1 MNREDIE
8 QWTREAGGFDATP
21 EFLAKFAAL
30 VAFAAV
36 RETSAEYRL
45 GWNDG
50 QIAEREACAKAC
62 EDKAERYAERA
73 AKPEHERD
81 INRDTARIAQQT
93 CFHLA
98 DNIRARGQV

>member
-1 MNREDIE
+1 MKLDELEKMAQQTAAFGVHPSGEFIYSFYTE
-8 QWTREAGGFDATP
+8 QLQAF
-21 EFLAKFAAL
+21 AKL
-30 VAFAAV
+30 VA
-36 RETSAEYRL
+36 EH
-45 GWNDG
+45 
-50 QIAEREACAKAC
+50 EREACAKAC

-98 DNIRARGQV
+98 DNIRARE

>member
-1 MNREDIE
+1 MSKEDIYKMV
-8 QWTREAGGFDATP
+8 RKSDLGFLLGDNWMLHH
-21 EFLAKFAAL
+21 EFEHFAAL
-30 VAFAAV
+30 VA
-36 RETSAEYRL
+36 S
-45 GWNDG
+45 
-50 QIAEREACAKAC
+50 AERESCAKAC

-98 DNIRARGQV
+98 DNIRARGQA